1 MLPQQASK
9 ISGQK
14 IREHREK
21 QNMNKKQVT
30 LDFKTERNL
39 IDDWWL
45 RKVSNAL
52 RCSRLNIAIE
62 RLKQK
67 IKVFEICS
75 SISKACKQ
83 EILIYGE
90 FITYIRYDNTDSRYL
105 IDITDS
111 RYTG

>member
-39 IDDWWL
+39 IDDW
-45 RKVSNAL
+45 
-52 RCSRLNIAIE
+52 
-62 RLKQK
+62 
-67 IKVFEICS
+67 
-75 SISKACKQ
+75 
-83 EILIYGE
+83 
-90 FITYIRYDNTDSRYL
+90 
-105 IDITDS
+105 
-111 RYTG
+111 

>member
-1 MLPQQASK
+1 MNYNSYGNYGLSTSLEMLPQQASK

-14 IREHREK
+14 IRKHREK
-21 QNMNKKQVT
+21 QNMDKKQVT
-30 LDFKTERNL
+30 LDFKTERNV
-39 IDDWWL
+39 IDDWWS
-45 RKVSNAL
+45 RKVSNTL

-83 EILIYGE
+83 EILIYAE
-90 FITYIRYDNTDSRYL
+90 F
-105 IDITDS
+105 TDS